1 MAGRDSRLHYF
12 RLFEA
17 GNASASPHGIMRK
30 KKSPLPHELLKN
42 IFVKDPCYNS
52 SFLMNQMTSDCDRNR
67 H

>member
-30 KKSPLPHELLKN
+30 KKSPLRHELLKN
-42 IFVKDPCYNS
+42 IFVKDP
-52 SFLMNQMTSDCDRNR
+52 
-67 H
+67 